1 MERVTQRREEA
12 TCDSWGGL
20 YARRL
25 TTRTLAQMTKL
36 VLNLILLTNE
46 YLPSSNDQ
54 EVEMRTRARDRQV
67 LYTTLND

>member
-1 MERVTQRREEA
+1 M
-12 TCDSWGGL
+12 TCDELEWPL
-20 YARRL
+20 RKAPHHYY
-25 TTRTLAQMTKL
+25 LAQMTKL
-36 VLNLILLTNE
+36 VLYLILFTKE